1 MTSQTPAVEVVPI
14 AAADTWP
21 LRKRV
26 LRPATAGD
34 AVVLGGDEDPRAV
47 HLGARDRDGAV
58 VGIATISPQPPPWAP
73 GRADAWR
80 LRGMATAEDLRGT
93 GIGALV
99 LDAAVRHARERGA
112 ACVWCNARVGALSFY
127 ERAGFTAA
135 GERYV
140 DPDLGPHV
148 PMQLDLDGDRHG

>member
-1 MTSQTPAVEVVPI
+1 MTSQSPAVEVVPI

-26 LRPATAGD
+26 LRPAAEGD
-34 AVVLGGDEDPRAV
+34 AVVLGGDDDPRAM
-47 HLGARDRDGAV
+47 HAGARDRDGAI
-58 VGIATISPQPPPWAP
+58 VGVATISPQACPWAADRP
-73 GRADAWR
+73 GAWR
-80 LRGMATAEDLRGT
+80 LRGMATAEGLRGL
-93 GIGALV
+93 GVGALV
-99 LDAAVRHARERGA
+99 LDAAVRHARAHGA
-112 ACVWCNARVGALSFY
+112 TVVWCNARIGALDFY

-148 PMQLDLDGDRHG
+148 PMQLDLDGDRSG